1 MSVSLILL
9 PVGLALYAVMGKE
22 NFEKWVNSM
31 QVKVPTTFANQ
42 QELALCV
49 RKAGY
54 DADDWAG
61 MVKTHI
67 RGEAAFFFWQLID
80 GVWTAV
86 FDKSIPQSEI
96 KTLIARVEKAAGRQ
110 VFVSESPT
118 EVSLEANPTQSA
130 GKPAEPPPL
139 PKKGPSETGQPARR
153 RVQVLDRQVY
163 PTNFRDKDLLL
174 RVLAEY
180 TLNPTVDAQGRIT
193 CQTGNCEFVFTQQ
206 DDQPFMVDVVK
217 APELSEVFQNLA
229 QLNQSYCEVIQA
241 DAVRNVKSRLHE
253 KGLVLEQEE
262 VLPDKTIVLTV
273 EIP

>member
-31 QVKVPTTFANQ
+31 QVKVPTAFAGQ

-67 RGEAAFFFWQLID
+67 RGEAVFFFWQKID

-96 KTLIARVEKAAGRQ
+96 KTLISRVEAAAGKQ
-110 VFVSESPT
+110 VFLSESPT
-118 EVSLEANPTQSA
+118 EVNLEATPGHSS

-139 PKKGPSETGQPARR
+139 PKQGPGETGQPARR
-153 RVQVLDRQVY
+153 RVHVLDRQVY
-163 PTNFRDKDLLL
+163 PTNFRDKELLL

-180 TLNPTVDAQGRIT
+180 TLNPTVDAQGRIK
-193 CQTGNCEFVFTQQ
+193 CQTGNCEFVFTQH

-241 DAVRNVKSRLHE
+241 DAVRNVKSKLHE

-262 VLPDKTIVLTV
+262 VLPDKTVVLTV